1 MKFALM
7 LFAFAFSASAALAQ
21 PLPPPLPPGVYPPG
35 VYPPGALPAAP
46 LVPLSVLQADLK
58 AQSGSDTV
66 RFQRESYVL
75 DLTSQQ
81 VLARQAQW
89 LLARPWIRANIE
101 GHADGRL
108 TRDYALAL
116 GERRAAAVRNFLL
129 AQGVSPGQ
137 LNVVSWGRER
147 PTSAA
152 LHDATW
158 LQNSR
163 VVTVLKQAA
172 QQQFGPQPLPQP
184 DLPNYR

>member
-163 VVTVLKQAA
+163 VVTLLKQ
-172 QQQFGPQPLPQP
+172 
-184 DLPNYR
+184 

>member
-1 MKFALM
+1 MRFALM
-7 LFAFAFSASAALAQ
+7 VLALAVSASAAVAQ
-21 PLPPPLPPGVYPPG
+21 PLPPPLPPGA
-35 VYPPGALPAAP
+35 YPPGAYPPGAPAAP
-46 LVPLSVLQADLK
+46 VVPLSVLQADLK

-75 DLTSQQ
+75 DPTSQQ
-81 VLARQAQW
+81 ALVRQAQW

-116 GERRAAAVRNFLL
+116 GERRAAAVRNFLI
-129 AQGVSPGQ
+129 AQGVLPGQ

-147 PTSAA
+147 PASAA
-152 LHDATW
+152 LHDASW

-163 VVTVLKQAA
+163 VVTVLKQ
-172 QQQFGPQPLPQP
+172 
-184 DLPNYR
+184 

>member
-75 DLTSQQ
+75 DPTSQQ

-129 AQGVSPGQ
+129 AQGVLPGQ

-163 VVTVLKQAA
+163 VVTVLKQ
-172 QQQFGPQPLPQP
+172 
-184 DLPNYR
+184 

>member
-35 VYPPGALPAAP
+35 VYPPGALPAAA

-75 DLTSQQ
+75 DPTSQQ

-163 VVTVLKQAA
+163 VVTILKQ
-172 QQQFGPQPLPQP
+172 
-184 DLPNYR
+184 

>member
-163 VVTVLKQAA
+163 VVTILKQ
-172 QQQFGPQPLPQP
+172 
-184 DLPNYR
+184 

>member
-1 MKFALM
+1 MRFAAM
-7 LFAFAFSASAALAQ
+7 LFAFAVSASATVAQ
-21 PLPPPLPPGVYPPG
+21 PLPPPLPPGA
-35 VYPPGALPAAP
+35 YPPGAVPPAAP
-46 LVPLSVLQADLK
+46 VVPLSVLQDDLK

-66 RFQRESYVL
+66 RFQRESYVI
-75 DLTSQQ
+75 DPTGQQ

-116 GERRAAAVRNFLL
+116 DERRAAAVRNFLL

-137 LNVVSWGRER
+137 LNIVSWGRER
-147 PTSAA
+147 PASAA
-152 LHDATW
+152 LHDASW

-163 VVTVLKQAA
+163 VVTVLKQ
-172 QQQFGPQPLPQP
+172 
-184 DLPNYR
+184 

>member
-1 MKFALM
+1 MRFAAM
-7 LFAFAFSASAALAQ
+7 LFALAVSASAAIAQPFPQ
-21 PLPPPLPPGVYPPG
+21 PLPPPG
-35 VYPPGALPAAP
+35 VYPPGAYPPGAPAAP
-46 LVPLSVLQADLK
+46 VVPLSVLQADLK
-58 AQSGSDTV
+58 TQSGSDTV
-66 RFQRESYVL
+66 RFQRDSYVL
-75 DLTSQQ
+75 DPTSQQ

-108 TRDYALAL
+108 TRDFALAL

-137 LNVVSWGRER
+137 LTVVSWGRER
-147 PTSAA
+147 PTSAQ

-163 VVTVLKQAA
+163 VVTVLKQGP
-172 QQQFGPQPLPQP
+172 QQQFGTQPLPQP

>member
-1 MKFALM
+1 MRFALM

-46 LVPLSVLQADLK
+46 VVPLSVLQADLK
-58 AQSGSDTV
+58 MQSGSDTV
-66 RFQRESYVL
+66 LFQLESYVL
-75 DLTSQQ
+75 DPTSQQ

-129 AQGVSPGQ
+129 AQGVSPRQ

-163 VVTVLKQAA
+163 VVTVLKQ
-172 QQQFGPQPLPQP
+172 
-184 DLPNYR
+184 

>member
-1 MKFALM
+1 MRSTAM
-7 LFAFAFSASAALAQ
+7 LFALAVSASAAVAQ
-21 PLPPPLPPGVYPPG
+21 PLPPPLPPGA
-35 VYPPGALPAAP
+35 YPPGAVPPAAP
-46 LVPLSVLQADLK
+46 IVPLSVLQDDLK

-66 RFQRESYVL
+66 RFQRESYVI
-75 DLTSQQ
+75 DPTSQQ

-137 LNVVSWGRER
+137 LNIVSWGRER
-147 PTSAA
+147 PASSA
-152 LHDATW
+152 LHDASW

-163 VVTVLKQAA
+163 VVTVLKQ
-172 QQQFGPQPLPQP
+172 
-184 DLPNYR
+184 